1 MLQIQFFLVV
11 FENIHKRIIQSTI
24 EEQRMLIH
32 TLPSLSGNYWNKIS
46 LSQGTTIPTQ
56 YISYSL
62 HKFLTEI
69 KCKIDER
76 VEEWDAYKKYTNP
89 YEYIH
94 SSNNRSSICKYRPI
108 SRAFFKL
115 VEIINNL
122 KIPQFDDCNKPIK
135 IFGLA
140 EGPGGF
146 IEAARYYNKNPD
158 SQFYGMTIEDPTN
171 QDVPGW
177 KKAKGFLKHNEN
189 VILEK
194 GADGTGDILKP
205 HNFKYVVEKY
215 RGSIDFITGDG
226 GFDFSL
232 DFNNQELTMTN
243 LLFAQVA
250 YALCIQKRGGCF
262 VLKMFDSFY
271 KPTVEILFLL
281 ASMYERVHIVKPNTS
296 RAANSERYI
305 VCMNYKLDPDEKMEN
320 MFASVLTEMNH
331 GFYVRSLLGIK
342 VPMCFYNKIEE
353 INVVFGQNQLDN
365 IYTTLGLIEMRA
377 KKEKI
382 DYYNKQNIQKCIN
395 WCIRHNFEYN
405 NMVIDEPGHT
415 SNMFLCK

>member
-1 MLQIQFFLVV
+1 M
-11 FENIHKRIIQSTI
+11 
-24 EEQRMLIH
+24 
-32 TLPSLSGNYWNKIS
+32 
-46 LSQGTTIPTQ
+46 
-56 YISYSL
+56 
-62 HKFLTEI
+62 
-69 KCKIDER
+69 
-76 VEEWDAYKKYTNP
+76 
-89 YEYIH
+89 
-94 SSNNRSSICKYRPI
+94 
-108 SRAFFKL
+108 
-115 VEIINNL
+115 
-122 KIPQFDDCNKPIK
+122 
-135 IFGLA
+135 FGLA

-146 IEAARYYNKNPD
+146 IEAAHYYNQNPN

-194 GADGTGDILKP
+194 GADGSGDILKP

-305 VCMNYKLDPDEKMEN
+305 VCMNYKLDPDEKWRRC
-320 MFASVLTEMNH
+320 L
-331 GFYVRSLLGIK
+331 R
-342 VPMCFYNKIEE
+342 MCLRK
-353 INVVFGQNQLDN
+353 
-365 IYTTLGLIEMRA
+365 
-377 KKEKI
+377 
-382 DYYNKQNIQKCIN
+382 
-395 WCIRHNFEYN
+395 
-405 NMVIDEPGHT
+405 
-415 SNMFLCK
+415 